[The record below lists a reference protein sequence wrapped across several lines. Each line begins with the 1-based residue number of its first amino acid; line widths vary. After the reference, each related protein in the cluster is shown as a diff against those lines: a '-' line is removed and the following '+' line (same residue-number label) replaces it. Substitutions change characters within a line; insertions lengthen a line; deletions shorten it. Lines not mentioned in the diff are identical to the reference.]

1 MLGVRRSRQGASMKC
16 QICKGIGMTQGPPV
30 ERFGQKYPGPFTPC
44 IACQQSKPQE
54 IESDDAKNLRIEAAE
69 WIATHPK
76 AMELYL
82 RFSLELARRGRH
94 FGISLITERIRW
106 ECYIE
111 KLDRDQYKISNNHR
125 AYIARWLIERHPA
138 LANLIET
145 RETKW

>member
-1 MLGVRRSRQGASMKC
+1 M
-16 QICKGIGMTQGPPV
+16 IQGPPV
-30 ERFGQKYPGPFTPC
+30 ERHGQTYPGAFGPCPDCRSTPPS
-44 IACQQSKPQE
+44 QQV
-54 IESDDAKNLRIEAAE
+54 ESDDAKNLRLEAAE
-69 WIATHPK
+69 WIKTHPK

-82 RFSLELARRGRH
+82 RFSLELANRGRH

-111 KLDRDQYKISNNHR
+111 KLDRDEYKISNNHR
-125 AYIARWLIERHPA
+125 AYIARWLIERHPG